1 MIALAVPPQ
10 WRPAPHPTARADAA
24 KALKLGHYPADGWV
38 DYIYPIAGGTKPADL
53 PIEQPTRF
61 ELSVNVRVA
70 RDLGITL
77 TPTILACAE
86 EVIE

>member
-1 MIALAVPPQ
+1 MAGALLSYGVKLDDVYRQ
-10 WRPAPHPTARADAA
+10 AA
-24 KALKLGHYPADGWV
+24 
-38 DYIYPIAGGTKPADL
+38 DYIYPIVGGTKPADL
-53 PIEQPTRF
+53 PIRF

-77 TPTILACAE
+77 TPTNLACAD

>member
-1 MIALAVPPQ
+1 LAGALLSDGVELDDVYRQA
-10 WRPAPHPTARADAA
+10 ADC
-24 KALKLGHYPADGWV
+24 
-38 DYIYPIAGGTKPADL
+38 IYPIAGGTKPADP
-53 PIEQPTRF
+53 PIEQPTGF

-77 TPTILACAE
+77 TPTILACAD

>member
-1 MIALAVPPQ
+1 M
-10 WRPAPHPTARADAA
+10 
-24 KALKLGHYPADGWV
+24 
-38 DYIYPIAGGTKPADL
+38 PIAGGTKPADL
-53 PIEQPTRF
+53 PIEQPTGF

-77 TPTILACAE
+77 TPTILACAD

>member
-1 MIALAVPPQ
+1 ML
-10 WRPAPHPTARADAA
+10 T
-24 KALKLGHYPADGWV
+24 
-38 DYIYPIAGGTKPADL
+38 TKPTDL

-61 ELSVNVRVA
+61 ELSVNGRVA

-77 TPTILACAE
+77 TPTILAGAE

>member
-1 MIALAVPPQ
+1 MRRSAYA
-10 WRPAPHPTARADAA
+10 RRESSSTASFSR
-24 KALKLGHYPADGWV
+24 PADGRV

-53 PIEQPTRF
+53 PIERPARF
-61 ELSVNVRVA
+61 GLSVNGRVA

>member
-1 MIALAVPPQ
+1 ML
-10 WRPAPHPTARADAA
+10 T
-24 KALKLGHYPADGWV
+24 
-38 DYIYPIAGGTKPADL
+38 TKPADL
-53 PIEQPTRF
+53 PIEQPARF
-61 ELSVNVRVA
+61 ELSVNGRVA

>member
-1 MIALAVPPQ
+1 MACALLSDGVKLDDVCRQ
-10 WRPAPHPTARADAA
+10 AA
-24 KALKLGHYPADGWV
+24 

-53 PIEQPTRF
+53 PTEQPTRF

-77 TPTILACAE
+77 TPTLLARAV

>member
-1 MIALAVPPQ
+1 MAGALLSCGVKLDDVYRQA
-10 WRPAPHPTARADAA
+10 AD
-24 KALKLGHYPADGWV
+24 YT
-38 DYIYPIAGGTKPADL
+38 YPIAGGTKPADL

-77 TPTILACAE
+77 TPTILACAD